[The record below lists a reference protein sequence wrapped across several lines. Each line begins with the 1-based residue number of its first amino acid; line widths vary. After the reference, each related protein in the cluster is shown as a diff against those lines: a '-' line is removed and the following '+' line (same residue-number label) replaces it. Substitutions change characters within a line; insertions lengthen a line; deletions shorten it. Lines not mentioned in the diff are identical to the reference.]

1 MLRVEGVHRAFG
13 GVTALAGVDLEIRPG
28 AITGLIGPNG
38 AGKTTLFD
46 CVTGFQS
53 VDAGQIWFNGKRI
66 DGQPAYR
73 IARMG
78 MARTFQLVRL
88 LPAMDALENLM
99 VAHPGHPG
107 AALGGAVFGGWQRD
121 EERIRGD
128 ALAWLRFVGMEE
140 RADVLGQQLSYGQSK
155 LVEIARMLSLEPTL
169 MLMDE
174 PMAGINPTLRN
185 KVLDLFAQLRDQGKT
200 LLIIEHDIEMIMEHC
215 DVVVVM
221 DRGRVI
227 AQGPPDQ
234 VRDDPAVV
242 RAYLGVGR
250 QT

>member
-1 MLRVEGVHRAFG
+1 MLRVEGVRRAFG

-46 CVTGFQS
+46 CITGFQS

-107 AALGGAVFGGWQRD
+107 AALGGAVFGGWRRD